1 MRVNITLEC
10 TECGE
15 QTYLTNKNKRH
26 NPDRLE
32 LKKYCPR
39 CRKATLH
46 RETLIPLKKGCFLSH
61 PDVIGVISAVIER
74 KKHEQ
79 EKTKDDDYVNCH

>member
-46 RETLIPLKKGCFLSH
+46 RETKQQQELNPVVFILKRSS
-61 PDVIGVISAVIER
+61 P
-74 KKHEQ
+74 
-79 EKTKDDDYVNCH
+79 